1 MTFIARFFKG
11 LFITILVLYAL
22 LWIVP
27 HVMPLKHDVLN
38 EKPYSNS
45 QFTRIDDVKT
55 HYRYWSS
62 EADAA
67 LGNVMLLHGFGG
79 STYTWH
85 ANILALTEAGYNV
98 LAVDL
103 PAFGYSDKSKGI
115 NHSNSARSALLWT
128 LADRVGVQYNMAPQT
143 KWHLTGH
150 SMSGKVVAAM
160 SALQPER
167 AASVIFVDGGA
178 ADVEAKQTPLGKK
191 VLRALLPAR
200 RVAEVAG
207 GYYLYKPKQIK
218 KMLRKAYGEEPDTF
232 AINAYML
239 PLRQPRT
246 SSAIVESMF
255 YSEEVGS
262 YKLEDIKQPALII
275 WGTEDTSIPLSEGE
289 KLDEALYDSQIQE
302 IKGAA
307 HNPMETHPG
316 EFNRILIGFLDG
328 VKEQPAPTRQIIGQ

>member
-1 MTFIARFFKG
+1 MPFILRFFRG
-11 LFITILVLYAL
+11 LLITILVIYAL
-22 LWIVP
+22 LWLVP

-45 QFTRIDDVKT
+45 QFTRIDDVKV

-62 EADAA
+62 QADAD

-79 STYTWH
+79 STYSWRS
-85 ANILALTEAGYNV
+85 NILALNDAGYNV
-98 LAVDL
+98 LVVDL

-128 LADRVGVQYNMAPQT
+128 LADKVGLQYGMKPYT
-143 KWHLTGH
+143 KWHLVGH
-150 SMSGKVVAAM
+150 SMSGEVVGAM

-167 AASVIFVDGGA
+167 AASAIFIDGGA
-178 ADVEAKQTPLGKK
+178 SDTKAKKTPFGRK
-191 VLRALLPAR
+191 VFRTLLPLR
-200 RVAEVAG
+200 RVGEIAG
-207 GYYLYKPKQIK
+207 GYYLYKPKRI
-218 KMLRKAYGEEPDTF
+218 RKLIRGAYGEEPDSVNV
-232 AINAYML
+232 NAYML

-255 YSEEVGS
+255 YSEEVSS

-275 WGTEDTSIPLSEGE
+275 WGTEDTWVPLSEGE
-289 KLDEALYDSQIQE
+289 KLDEALYDSKIQE
-302 IKGAA
+302 IQGAA

-328 VKEQPAPTRQIIGQ
+328 VKPTNTPTRQIIGQ

>member
-1 MTFIARFFKG
+1 MFILRFFRG
-11 LFITILVLYAL
+11 LFITLLVLYAL
-22 LWIVP
+22 LWLVP

-45 QFTRIDDVKT
+45 QFTRIDDVKV

-62 EADAA
+62 QADAT

-79 STYTWH
+79 STYAWRN
-85 ANILALTEAGYNV
+85 NILALNDAGYNV
-98 LAVDL
+98 LTIDL

-128 LADRVGVQYNMAPQT
+128 LADRIGQQYNMPPQT
-143 KWHLTGH
+143 KWHIAGH
-150 SMSGKVVAAM
+150 SMSGQVVAAM
-160 SALQPER
+160 SALQPQR
-167 AASVIFVDGGA
+167 AKSVIFVDGGA
-178 ADVEAKQTPLGKK
+178 SDIKAEKTTKSRK

-207 GYYLYKPKQIK
+207 GYYLYKPKRVQ

-246 SSAIVESMF
+246 SSAIVESML
-255 YSEEVGS
+255 YSEEVSS
-262 YKLEDIKQPALII
+262 YKLEDIRQPALII
-275 WGTEDTSIPLSEGE
+275 WGTEDESIPFSEGE

-302 IKGAA
+302 IQNAA

-316 EFNRILIGFLDG
+316 EFNRILIGFLDS
-328 VKEQPAPTRQIIGQ
+328 VKETKTPTRQIIGQ